1 MGPRPTRLRFVVG
14 PDDQVVPDVAA
25 RLPGRGMWV
34 SASREAVDRAAAKGL
49 FSRAA
54 KRRVTTPDGMS
65 DLIERLLARR
75 AVDLVAFARRAGEA
89 VAGFEKVREWLQNGR
104 VAVLVQASD
113 GAADGRAKLARLA
126 AGRPVVAD
134 LNSTELS
141 LAFGRE
147 NVIHAALAPGGLADR
162 FVVEI
167 ARLRGFRQSL
177 PDGLNAVRPETVGG
191 QVSVQG

>member
-1 MGPRPTRLRFVVG
+1 MVG
-14 PDDQVVPDVAA
+14 PDNQIVPDVSA

-34 SASREAVDRAAAKGL
+34 TASREAVDRAAAKGL

-54 KRRVTTPDGMS
+54 KRKVAVPDALS
-65 DLIERLLARR
+65 DMIERLLARR

-89 VAGFEKVREWLQNGR
+89 VAGFEKVREWLLQGR
-104 VAVLVQASD
+104 VAVLVQAAD

-126 AGRPVVAD
+126 AARPVVAD
-134 LNSTELS
+134 LSSTELS

-177 PDGLNAVRPETVGG
+177 PDGLNAVRPEKTVGG